1 MERRV
6 IATAGLGMA
15 TIVLAAMAPAYRADE
30 IQTCYTE
37 YVSQGCQALGFGM
50 FDMCVNGCGYE
61 PTIIKCTENIPHYPW
76 GFVECGEE
84 IP

>member
-1 MERRV
+1 VVSRRP
-6 IATAGLGMA
+6 
-15 TIVLAAMAPAYRADE
+15 APRGPGALLPPNRF
-30 IQTCYTE
+30 YTNL
-37 YVSQGCQALGFGM
+37 CTRPGM